1 MASGPL
7 PACAGGPTDK
17 ALTLRNVPLRTQF
30 PAQTRERRRIGSF
43 RVRLWNQHQARWV
56 SCSKRRHRRMP
67 WDAES
72 YFGCS
77 VCLFPSSSYCCL
89 SSTIEPRS
97 VAHHAGR
104 LRALLLEA
112 MRVDKS
118 RDASALS
125 WCGTNIGILKPR
137 PVSASAPCCFPA
149 THCRSR
155 RTRASHQKQ
164 SDIASF
170 KKPDLRNVLVTA
182 PYLAR
187 QRLQKSYPYL
197 LCNLDKAAIWTA
209 MLFTK
214 WTPCYSSTVAF
225 GPCAVM

>member
-1 MASGPL
+1 M
-7 PACAGGPTDK
+7 
-17 ALTLRNVPLRTQF
+17 
-30 PAQTRERRRIGSF
+30 GSF
-43 RVRLWNQHQARWV
+43 RVGIWNQNQARWV
-56 SCSKRRHRRMP
+56 ICSKRRHRRMP

-182 PYLAR
+182 LGNAYRRVIPIC
-187 QRLQKSYPYL
+187 S
-197 LCNLDKAAIWTA
+197 AIWTKRRFGP
-209 MLFTK
+209 LCCSPNGP
-214 WTPCYSSTVAF
+214 PCYSSNRGLRTLRSH
-225 GPCAVM
+225 VMTSQRVPSSNDGFERAAS